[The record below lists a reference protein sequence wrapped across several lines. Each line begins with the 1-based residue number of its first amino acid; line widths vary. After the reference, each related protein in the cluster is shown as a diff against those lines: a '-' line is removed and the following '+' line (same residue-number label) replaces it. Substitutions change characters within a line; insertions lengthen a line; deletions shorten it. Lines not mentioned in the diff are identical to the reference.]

1 MPIDSAAE
9 PLDALPKMNP
19 ASAAIGDV
27 TRMLARGVPINIGK
41 MQPINVRATT
51 PAKLAIRTPIKTRAK
66 N

>member
-1 MPIDSAAE
+1 MPIASAAG
-9 PLDALPKMNP
+9 PLEALPKMNP
-19 ASAAIGDV
+19 ASEAIGDV
-27 TRMLARGVPINIGK
+27 TRMLARSVPINIGK